1 MDNKYDLILELRQLH
16 IREYEIKA
24 EIRTFIK
31 ELAESHRKFAN
42 GEVVAVYDETGQY
55 YKDGVVAGAFILPV
69 DDPLDI
75 KSFTENVE
83 KYYKRLSEI
92 RYVVKGIKK
101 DGTPSRQNVCWS
113 ASLNGSP
120 EKESWYITKKQ
131 IS

>member
-16 IREYEIKA
+16 IREYEIKT
-24 EIRTFIK
+24 EIRNFIK
-31 ELAESHRKFAN
+31 ELAESQRKFAN
-42 GEVVAVYDETGQY
+42 GEVVSVYDEKGKY
-55 YKDGVVAGAFILPV
+55 HKDGVVAGVFILPV
-69 DDPLDI
+69 DDALDI
-75 KSFTENVE
+75 KSFAENVE

-113 ASLNGSP
+113 ASLSGSP